1 MMKIGILG
9 TGIVGSTI
17 ASKLV
22 QLGNDVKMG
31 SRAAGGD
38 KAVAWTK
45 SNGARASEGSY
56 ADAAAFGELLFNCT
70 SGNGS
75 LPALQA
81 AGAANLGSKVLVDV
95 SNPLDFS
102 KGMPPSLTVCN
113 TDSLAEQI
121 QRAFPNIKVV
131 KALNTMTAA
140 IMVNPSLIKGEHDV
154 ILCGNEA
161 GAKSKVSELLTGG
174 FGWQHVIDLGD
185 LTAARGQEMAV
196 VLWARIYGALQSPMF
211 NFHIAR

>member
-1 MMKIGILG
+1 MKIGILG

-31 SRAAGGD
+31 SRAAGSD

-70 SGNGS
+70 SGTGS
-75 LPALQA
+75 LPALQS
-81 AGAANLGSKVLVDV
+81 AGAANLGGKILVDV

-140 IMVNPSLIKGEHDV
+140 IMVNPGLIKGEHDV
-154 ILCGNEA
+154 FLCGNDA

-174 FGWQHVIDLGD
+174 FGWQHVVDLGD

-196 VLWARIYGALQSPMF
+196 IFWVRLYGALQSPMF
-211 NFHIAR
+211 NLHIAR

>member
-1 MMKIGILG
+1 MKIGVLG
-9 TGIVGSTI
+9 TGIVGTTI

-31 SRAAGGD
+31 ARDAGNS

-70 SGNGS
+70 SGTGS
-75 LPALQA
+75 MPALEA
-81 AGAANLGSKVLVDV
+81 AGAGNLGSKVLVDI

-102 KGMPPSLTVCN
+102 KGPPPSLTVCN

-121 QRAFPNIKVV
+121 QRAYPSLKVV

-140 IMVNPSLIKGEHDV
+140 IMVEPSLIKGDHQV
-154 ILCGNEA
+154 FMCGNDS
-161 GAKSKVSELLTGG
+161 GAKNKVKELLTAG
-174 FGWQHVIDLGD
+174 FGWQQVLDLGD
-185 LTAARGQEMAV
+185 LTAARGQEMLLPFWV
-196 VLWARIYGALQSPMF
+196 RVYGALQSPMF
-211 NFHIAR
+211 NFQIAR

>member
-1 MMKIGILG
+1 
-9 TGIVGSTI
+9 
-17 ASKLV
+17 
-22 QLGNDVKMG
+22 MG
-31 SRAAGGD
+31 SREAGNAA
-38 KAVAWTK
+38 AAEWLVAE
-45 SNGARASEGSY
+45 GAGRPARAGTFAE
-56 ADAAAFGELLFNCT
+56 AAASAELVVNAT
-70 SGNGS
+70 SGHAS
-75 LPALQA
+75 LAALDM
-81 AGAANLGSKVLVDV
+81 AGAAHLAGKPLIDV
-95 SNPLDFS
+95 ANPLDFS
-102 KGMPPSLTVCN
+102 QGFPPTLSVKD

-154 ILCGNEA
+154 FLCGNDA

-196 VLWARIYGALQSPMF
+196 IFWIHLYGALQSPMF
-211 NFHIAR
+211 NLHIAR